1 MKKSKF
7 ILCIYFI
14 ILILFLSIIIT
25 YIKNGIDMHKLNDM
39 YNDIEILEDKINLY
53 YLDNGNLPVINNKII
68 DFKEY
73 STNPNDSDIFYEID
87 LNKLE
92 NLKLTYGN
100 GIEGEK
106 DKYIINE
113 QSHTIY
119 YYKGLKV
126 GKWKIYTTKVDYS
139 LIEVEK
145 YQ

>member
-7 ILCIYFI
+7 ILCIYLI